1 MNTAP
6 TPGPLDDLD
15 LAILAELR
23 EALETADPMPA
34 DLDERVRFALTV
46 QALRAEIAELE
57 RVPAEPVGVRT
68 VDYTRVHT
76 VTFTSESLTAVV
88 TITPLD
94 HESARLDGWVEGAAR
109 EVEIRER
116 SRAATTGV
124 DKDGRFAFPKV
135 ERGLAQFVFRLDGD
149 SAAPVITPALEI

>member
-1 MNTAP
+1 MTTAP
-6 TPGPLDDLD
+6 TPGPLDDVD

-23 EALETADPMPA
+23 EALEGADPMPA
-34 DLDERVRFALTV
+34 DLDERVTFALTV

-68 VDYTRVHT
+68 VDYTRVQT

-94 HESARLDGWVEGAAR
+94 HDSARLDGWVEGAAR

-116 SRAATTGV
+116 NRTATTAIEE
-124 DKDGRFAFPKV
+124 DGRFAFPKV
-135 ERGLAQFVFRLDGD
+135 ERGLAQFVFRLDDD